1 MSDKLSKLEQVE
13 KKAQD
18 ALRKAKAELKKE
30 RDELAKVNLEKRN
43 KRLISLAQSL
53 LKLSKNSPTFLFKVL
68 EQAEL
73 DLTPEEFAEI
83 KEEFP
88 IEGFIT
94 KELSKASE

>member
-1 MSDKLSKLEQVE
+1 MTNDKLSKLEQVE

-43 KRLISLAQSL
+43 KKLISLAGSF
-53 LKLSKNSPTFLFKVL
+53 LKLSKSNPDFLFKVL
-68 EQAEL
+68 EQAEH

-83 KEEFP
+83 QEEFP
-88 IEGFIT
+88 
-94 KELSKASE
+94 SKDL

>member
-1 MSDKLSKLEQVE
+1 
-13 KKAQD
+13 
-18 ALRKAKAELKKE
+18 LRKK
-30 RDELAKVNLEKRN
+30 
-43 KRLISLAQSL
+43 
-53 LKLSKNSPTFLFKVL
+53 PTFLFKVL

-88 IEGFIT
+88 IEGFIA